1 MKSGA
6 TLGGTG
12 PILSGVATQINKLK
26 VTASI
31 LKFKKFNN

>member
-26 VTASI
+26 ASI